1 MIQLGGIII
10 LTIAGMAFVEL
21 FENKNNKKN
30 TQYSDELFTQ
40 DMNSEIMD
48 ELKNDLN
55 KHRENIR
62 EDF

>member
-1 MIQLGGIII
+1 LIQLGGIII